1 MEEIV
6 YFELNNWFCGR
17 DYPED
22 EPFIRWLENDCNQQF
37 MDKDWVKENKLCVY
51 WQILDMSINYLIT
64 AKKSWVLENCPRL
77 LTKHKEFL
85 RYPKN
90 DKLPKGRTGECFLP
104 YKEENIGIFEG
115 PCL

>member
-37 MDKDWVKENKLCVY
+37 MDKDWVKENKLCV
-51 WQILDMSINYLIT
+51 L
-64 AKKSWVLENCPRL
+64 A
-77 LTKHKEFL
+77 
-85 RYPKN
+85 
-90 DKLPKGRTGECFLP
+90 
-104 YKEENIGIFEG
+104 NIGHVHKLSYYSQEIMGTGKLSETSDQA
-115 PCL
+115 